1 MSTERLKRNLSI
13 LDVLNK
19 TTKNQRKAF
28 IDTATRDQLMC
39 ICDCA
44 TNILNENIPLTPKQY
59 KELEKYQT
67 LLRYLSDTKNYR
79 RDPEKRKYINQSGGF
94 LPLLLAPIL
103 GAAGSILAETLIK
116 K

>member
-28 IDTATRDQLMC
+28 IDTTTRDQLMC

-59 KELEKYQT
+59 TVKKNW
-67 LLRYLSDTKNYR
+67 LLQLNIIGCHS
-79 RDPEKRKYINQSGGF
+79 
-94 LPLLLAPIL
+94 LAQL
-103 GAAGSILAETLIK
+103 FQAKMTQQKLGSINLI
-116 K
+116 